1 MKFIKLLHLLHGHVM
16 ENLLLQEHQ

>member
-16 ENLLLQEHQ
+16 ENLLREQQ